1 VKENFS
7 KGGGKMESRKI
18 SLVMSEGA
26 REARRRYMS
35 KWREQNR
42 DKARA
47 SNIRYWERQAEKEEA
62 ESNA

>member
-1 VKENFS
+1 
-7 KGGGKMESRKI
+7 MESRKI

-47 SNIRYWERQAEKEEA
+47 SNIRYWEKQASQEEA
-62 ESNA
+62 ESNG